1 MKKQSH
7 LILPCILLALIA
19 STTAQTCSL
28 SSTSSDLL
36 QSGQNILYN
45 ANTNSPT
52 RREHK
57 YQFNLNFQV
66 PAGRSL
72 QVAACKHS
80 ITQPPPTSQ
89 SPPTQAWTSRSGEE
103 PGRRQEPGSWCC
115 CSMRTVPGLR
125 CGSPSWPRPA
135 ATSSWA
141 PSRPP
146 LTSPSRHPKTVSYP
160 IRNLFRGGHLVLP
173 PTPWWSKLQ
182 ESELRLLLSLCL

>member
-1 MKKQSH
+1 MKKQ
-7 LILPCILLALIA
+7 LPKAFILVLLALLL
-19 STTAQTCSL
+19 TTAQTQQCPL
-28 SSTSSDLL
+28 SSNAADLL
-36 QSGQNILYN
+36 QAG
-45 ANTNSPT
+45 TNVLVNGHSAAPLA
-52 RREHK
+52 RQHK

-115 CSMRTVPGLR
+115 CSTRTVPGLR

-135 ATSSWA
+135 ATFSWA
-141 PSRPP
+141 PSPP
-146 LTSPSRHPKTVSYP
+146 LPTSPSRHRMGWFQSPTVCQA
-160 IRNLFRGGHLVLP
+160 GHPL
-173 PTPWWSKLQ
+173 KAH
-182 ESELRLLLSLCL
+182 SLH